1 MNNLPFYKFDCHFS
15 HSFAHCGN
23 TAIICQIDSYLV
35 PTLLCNEYWFTV
47 VYLYSISY
55 ALYLSLKIVYS
66 LFYVSQIKQ
75 KYVKVTNDVEI
86 DEIKK
91 AELIVLSV
99 KKNVWIVT

>member
-1 MNNLPFYKFDCHFS
+1 MY
-15 HSFAHCGN
+15 
-23 TAIICQIDSYLV
+23 I
-35 PTLLCNEYWFTV
+35 
-47 VYLYSISY
+47 
-55 ALYLSLKIVYS
+55 SLKIVYS